1 MLQSVEHRKQNEVW
15 GYRKQILLRE
25 TKKKTV
31 IHIWETAMEE
41 SSVQGEWRGSS
52 RIKYR

>member
-25 TKKKTV
+25 TKKKQLYIYGRLQWKNQV
-31 IHIWETAMEE
+31 CRESGEE
-41 SSVQGEWRGSS
+41 VLG
-52 RIKYR
+52 